1 MNKRVRTSG
10 IYKRSVTAML
20 VIASMMLGLLAP
32 IGLQSA
38 VAQDSASI
46 QTRVQIMHASPDLGK
61 VEVAINYDTKLD
73 EFTYGKVS
81 DWIDIQPGSNRVTIT
96 EDRAGFNYAVFD
108 AMYPVPAGND
118 YYLVISDALVLT
130 SVVDRSPVRDGMARV
145 RVVQASVD
153 LPTVNVKAAGQD
165 VTFGTK
171 LEYARPSE
179 YTTVPAGTYD
189 VEVTLADSGTSVL
202 TMPGISLEGN
212 KVYELVIIGQPDQ
225 TDHPLE
231 IKKLEDTTNEQGGV
245 ATPSS

>member
-108 AMYPVPAGND
+108 AMYPVPAGN
-118 YYLVISDALVLT
+118 
-130 SVVDRSPVRDGMARV
+130 G
-145 RVVQASVD
+145 
-153 LPTVNVKAAGQD
+153 
-165 VTFGTK
+165 
-171 LEYARPSE
+171 
-179 YTTVPAGTYD
+179 
-189 VEVTLADSGTSVL
+189 
-202 TMPGISLEGN
+202 
-212 KVYELVIIGQPDQ
+212 
-225 TDHPLE
+225 
-231 IKKLEDTTNEQGGV
+231 
-245 ATPSS
+245 